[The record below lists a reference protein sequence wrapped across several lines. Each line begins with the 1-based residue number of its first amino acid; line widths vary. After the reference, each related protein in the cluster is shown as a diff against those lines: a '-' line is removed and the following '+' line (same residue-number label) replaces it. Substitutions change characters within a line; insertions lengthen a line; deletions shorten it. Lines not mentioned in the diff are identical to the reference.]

1 MIDASN
7 IYTPQRAQNIMSDT
21 DVEEIF
27 NLYTD
32 YQDVVEKSKVVTLEE
47 IRNKEY
53 SLAINNY
60 VEKKKQEVTPPEEV
74 RKQYFEALQATR
86 EAEVYMKELLIEGG
100 YVNE

>member
-60 VEKKKQEVTPPEEV
+60 VEKKKQEVTPPKEV

-86 EAEVYMKELLIEGG
+86 EAEAYMKELLIEGG